1 MSGPLASGETPV
13 TNFTNFEGVRSGYAN
28 LWAAMRIRP
37 ERLATARA
45 IAAGI
50 ARDRARYEAVAGKTG
65 VPWHWIAIVHH
76 LESRR
81 NFATHLHN
89 GDSLR
94 RRTVQVPAGRPKT
107 GSPPFAWEESA
118 IDALRLK
125 GLHRETD
132 WSIPKQLWQFERYN
146 GFGYVQKKINSPY
159 VWSFSSLYSHGK
171 YVADGRYSASAIS
184 QQCGAAVILK
194 CLLDAGHLNQEIP
207 SMSELKPFLDIISV
221 VAPTV
226 ATAIGGQAAGLA
238 VRALAEALDTD
249 ATAGAV
255 ATKLD
260 GSPFSQIVAALRHA
274 EAEFSGIDAAP
285 VVRAEPMPSL
295 TLQPEASAP
304 VSPNGVLVDPT
315 ASVAKTLVAGI
326 LFVLCSLFVKDV
338 ATAQTLANALA
349 PLAEALITGLGGGIL
364 TWLLH
369 RSVSNANANTVAV
382 LTK

>member
-1 MSGPLASGETPV
+1 MSGRLASGKTPV
-13 TNFTNFEGVRSGYAN
+13 TNFPNFEGVESGSAN
-28 LWAAMRIRP
+28 LWAAMRTGPARV
-37 ERLATARA
+37 ATAGA

-50 ARDRARYEAVAGKTG
+50 AKDRPRYEAVASQTG

-76 LESRR
+76 LESGR

-94 RRTVQVPAGRPKT
+94 RRTVQVPSGRPQA
-107 GSPPFAWEESA
+107 GSPPFTWEESA
-118 IDALRLK
+118 IDALQLK

-221 VAPTV
+221 VNS
-226 ATAIGGQAAGLA
+226 
-238 VRALAEALDTD
+238 D
-249 ATAGAV
+249 
-255 ATKLD
+255 
-260 GSPFSQIVAALRHA
+260 
-274 EAEFSGIDAAP
+274 
-285 VVRAEPMPSL
+285 
-295 TLQPEASAP
+295 
-304 VSPNGVLVDPT
+304 
-315 ASVAKTLVAGI
+315 
-326 LFVLCSLFVKDV
+326 
-338 ATAQTLANALA
+338 
-349 PLAEALITGLGGGIL
+349 
-364 TWLLH
+364 
-369 RSVSNANANTVAV
+369 
-382 LTK
+382 